1 MRVKKT
7 AVIRGPI
14 ESVFDIVTTA
24 KYWTQWHPATISVS
38 GATAQPMQRG
48 DKIRERARIG
58 GMIAENEWKVTER
71 KRPSRV
77 VLKMPGTRL
86 GDLKIGYRFQARG
99 EEVEFTRELEFDL
112 SKLPELTRSEI
123 ERQMD
128 SDSELG
134 MTRLKALVESMLQNE

>member
-1 MRVKKT
+1 
-7 AVIRGPI
+7 
-14 ESVFDIVTTA
+14 
-24 KYWTQWHPATISVS
+24 
-38 GATAQPMQRG
+38 MQRG

-58 GMIAENEWKVTER
+58 GIIAENEWKVTEL

-86 GDLKIGYRFQARG
+86 GDLKIGYRFQTRG

-112 SKLPELTRSEI
+112 SKLPELTRIEV

-128 SDSELG
+128 ADSELG
-134 MTRLKALVESMLQNE
+134 MTRLKALVEGLLKNE